1 MFGWEF
7 PPHHTGGLGVA
18 CEGLVK
24 GLLQHGVGITLVL
37 PTKGPRSDDHLQVL
51 SPGDGQVSLRAVDS
65 FLQPYD
71 CPRTY
76 RSRLQHATLPPDVHE
91 LYGPD
96 LGSAVDRFTSAA
108 VDLTKDVPADVIH
121 CHDWMT

>member
-24 GLLQHGVGITLVL
+24 GLLKHGVGITLVL
-37 PTKGPRSDDHLQVL
+37 PTSGPRSDDQLQVL
-51 SPGDGQVSLRAVDS
+51 SPGEGQMSLRAVDS

-71 CPRTY
+71 CPGIYRT
-76 RSRLQHATLPPDVHE
+76 RLEHAILPPDVHE
-91 LYGPD
+91 LRE
-96 LGSAVDRFTSAA
+96 L
-108 VDLTKDVPADVIH
+108 
-121 CHDWMT
+121 